1 MNILIAALS
10 IFLLRLLDQ
19 TLGTLRILYV
29 NKGKPLFGAILGFI
43 ESAIWIVAISQV
55 IQDLNDPFL
64 IFGYALGFAA
74 GTIMGSYIE
83 NTIAIGDIVVRIFV
97 PKDSDGEKVAEEL
110 RTNGLGVTIIN
121 GEGMQGE
128 VTIAWCVTPR
138 KRLKEVMKIVSVIT
152 PDAYVTTE
160 PTTPTKLTGNRNYPR
175 DPSQIH
181 PQNKPFF
188 CLKTFLCCLIFYLYR
203 FYFHF

>member
-64 IFGYALGFAA
+64 IFGYAPVSYTHLTLP
-74 GTIMGSYIE
+74 TIY
-83 NTIAIGDIVVRIFV
+83 
-97 PKDSDGEKVAEEL
+97 
-110 RTNGLGVTIIN
+110 
-121 GEGMQGE
+121 
-128 VTIAWCVTPR
+128 
-138 KRLKEVMKIVSVIT
+138 SV
-152 PDAYVTTE
+152 
-160 PTTPTKLTGNRNYPR
+160 
-175 DPSQIH
+175 
-181 PQNKPFF
+181 
-188 CLKTFLCCLIFYLYR
+188 
-203 FYFHF
+203 

>member
-1 MNILIAALS
+1 MNILVAALS

-19 TLGTLRILYV
+19 TLGTLRVLYV
-29 NKGKPLFGAILGFI
+29 NKGKPVFGAVLGFV
-43 ESAIWIVAISQV
+43 ESAIWVVAISRV
-55 IQDLNDPFL
+55 IQDLNDPLL
-64 IFGYALGFAA
+64 IFGYALGFAS

-97 PKDSDGEKVAEEL
+97 PKDSDSEKVAEEL

-138 KRLKEVMKIVSVIT
+138 KRLKEVMKIVSEIT
-152 PDAYVTTE
+152 PDAYVTTAVSY
-160 PTTPTKLTGNRNYPR
+160 TTKLTGNR
-175 DPSQIH
+175 
-181 PQNKPFF
+181 K
-188 CLKTFLCCLIFYLYR
+188 
-203 FYFHF
+203 

>member
-1 MNILIAALS
+1 M
-10 IFLLRLLDQ
+10 
-19 TLGTLRILYV
+19 

-97 PKDSDGEKVAEEL
+97 PKDSDSEKVAEEL

-128 VTIAWCVTPR
+128 VSIAWCVTPR
-138 KRLKEVMKIVSVIT
+138 KRLKEVMRIVSEIT

-160 PTTPTKLTGNRNYPR
+160 PTNPTKLTGNR
-175 DPSQIH
+175 
-181 PQNKPFF
+181 K
-188 CLKTFLCCLIFYLYR
+188 
-203 FYFHF
+203 

>member
-97 PKDSDGEKVAEEL
+97 PKDSDSEKIAKEL
-110 RTNGLGVTIIN
+110 RINGLGVTIIN

-138 KRLKEVMKIVSVIT
+138 KRLKEVMRIISEIT

-160 PTTPTKLTGNRNYPR
+160 PTNPTKLTANR
-175 DPSQIH
+175 
-181 PQNKPFF
+181 K
-188 CLKTFLCCLIFYLYR
+188 
-203 FYFHF
+203 

>member
-1 MNILIAALS
+1 MLSYFFLALS

-97 PKDSDGEKVAEEL
+97 PKDSDSEKVAEEL

-160 PTTPTKLTGNRNYPR
+160 PTNPTKLTGNR
-175 DPSQIH
+175 
-181 PQNKPFF
+181 K
-188 CLKTFLCCLIFYLYR
+188 
-203 FYFHF
+203 

>member
-74 GTIMGSYIE
+74 ETIMGSYIE

-97 PKDSDGEKVAEEL
+97 PKDSDSEKVAKEL
-110 RTNGLGVTIIN
+110 RINGLGVTIIN

-138 KRLKEVMKIVSVIT
+138 KRLKEVMRIISEIT

-160 PTTPTKLTGNRNYPR
+160 PTNPTKLTANR
-175 DPSQIH
+175 
-181 PQNKPFF
+181 K
-188 CLKTFLCCLIFYLYR
+188 
-203 FYFHF
+203 

>member
-97 PKDSDGEKVAEEL
+97 PKDSDSEKVAEEL
-110 RTNGLGVTIIN
+110 RINGLGVTIIN

-138 KRLKEVMKIVSVIT
+138 KRLKEVMRIVSEIS

-160 PTTPTKLTGNRNYPR
+160 PTNPTKLTGNR
-175 DPSQIH
+175 
-181 PQNKPFF
+181 K
-188 CLKTFLCCLIFYLYR
+188 
-203 FYFHF
+203 

>member
-1 MNILIAALS
+1 MNILIATLS

-97 PKDSDGEKVAEEL
+97 PKDSDSEKVAKEL
-110 RTNGLGVTIIN
+110 RINGLGVTIIN

-138 KRLKEVMKIVSVIT
+138 KRLKEVIRIISEIT

-160 PTTPTKLTGNRNYPR
+160 PTNPTKLTANR
-175 DPSQIH
+175 
-181 PQNKPFF
+181 K
-188 CLKTFLCCLIFYLYR
+188 
-203 FYFHF
+203 

>member
-97 PKDSDGEKVAEEL
+97 PKDSDSEKVAEEL

-138 KRLKEVMKIVSVIT
+138 KRLKEVMRIVSEIT

-160 PTTPTKLTGNRNYPR
+160 PTNPTKLTGNR
-175 DPSQIH
+175 
-181 PQNKPFF
+181 K
-188 CLKTFLCCLIFYLYR
+188 
-203 FYFHF
+203 

>member
-1 MNILIAALS
+1 MNILLAALS
-10 IFLLRLLDQ
+10 IFILRLLDQ

-97 PKDSDGEKVAEEL
+97 PKHSDGEKVAEEL

-160 PTTPTKLTGNRNYPR
+160 PTNPTKLTGNR
-175 DPSQIH
+175 
-181 PQNKPFF
+181 K
-188 CLKTFLCCLIFYLYR
+188 
-203 FYFHF
+203 

>member
-43 ESAIWIVAISQV
+43 ESAIWIIAISQV

-97 PKDSDGEKVAEEL
+97 PKDSDSEKVAKEL

-138 KRLKEVMKIVSVIT
+138 KRLKDVMKIVSEIT
-152 PDAYVTTE
+152 PDAYVTIE
-160 PTTPTKLTGNRNYPR
+160 PTNPTKLTANR
-175 DPSQIH
+175 
-181 PQNKPFF
+181 K
-188 CLKTFLCCLIFYLYR
+188 
-203 FYFHF
+203 

>member
-138 KRLKEVMKIVSVIT
+138 KRLKEVIKIVSAIT

-160 PTTPTKLTGNRNYPR
+160 PTNPTKLTGNR
-175 DPSQIH
+175 
-181 PQNKPFF
+181 K
-188 CLKTFLCCLIFYLYR
+188 
-203 FYFHF
+203 

>member
-97 PKDSDGEKVAEEL
+97 PKDSDSEKVAEEL
-110 RTNGLGVTIIN
+110 RINGLGVTIIN

-138 KRLKEVMKIVSVIT
+138 KRLKEVMKIVSEIT

-160 PTTPTKLTGNRNYPR
+160 PTNPTKLTANR
-175 DPSQIH
+175 
-181 PQNKPFF
+181 K
-188 CLKTFLCCLIFYLYR
+188 
-203 FYFHF
+203 

>member
-97 PKDSDGEKVAEEL
+97 PKDSDSEKVAEEL

-138 KRLKEVMKIVSVIT
+138 KRLKEVMKIVSEIT
-152 PDAYVTTE
+152 PDAYVTSE
-160 PTTPTKLTGNRNYPR
+160 PTNPTKLTGNR
-175 DPSQIH
+175 
-181 PQNKPFF
+181 K
-188 CLKTFLCCLIFYLYR
+188 
-203 FYFHF
+203 

>member
-97 PKDSDGEKVAEEL
+97 PKDSDSEKVAKEL
-110 RTNGLGVTIIN
+110 RINGLGVTIIN

-138 KRLKEVMKIVSVIT
+138 KRLKEVIRIMSEIT

-160 PTTPTKLTGNRNYPR
+160 PTNPTKLTANR
-175 DPSQIH
+175 
-181 PQNKPFF
+181 K
-188 CLKTFLCCLIFYLYR
+188 
-203 FYFHF
+203 

>member
-1 MNILIAALS
+1 M
-10 IFLLRLLDQ
+10 
-19 TLGTLRILYV
+19 

-97 PKDSDGEKVAEEL
+97 PKDSDSEKVAEEL

-138 KRLKEVMKIVSVIT
+138 KRLKEVMKIVSEIT

-160 PTTPTKLTGNRNYPR
+160 PTNPTKLTGNR
-175 DPSQIH
+175 
-181 PQNKPFF
+181 K
-188 CLKTFLCCLIFYLYR
+188 
-203 FYFHF
+203 

>member
-97 PKDSDGEKVAEEL
+97 PKDSDSEKLAKKL
-110 RTNGLGVTIIN
+110 RTHGLGVTIIN

-138 KRLKEVMKIVSVIT
+138 KRLKEVMRIISEIT

-160 PTTPTKLTGNRNYPR
+160 PTNPTKLTANR
-175 DPSQIH
+175 
-181 PQNKPFF
+181 K
-188 CLKTFLCCLIFYLYR
+188 
-203 FYFHF
+203 

>member
-97 PKDSDGEKVAEEL
+97 PKDSDSEKVAKEL
-110 RTNGLGVTIIN
+110 RINGLGVTIIN

-128 VTIAWCVTPR
+128 VTIAWCVTTR
-138 KRLKEVMKIVSVIT
+138 KRLKEVMRIISEIT

-160 PTTPTKLTGNRNYPR
+160 PTNPTKLTANR
-175 DPSQIH
+175 
-181 PQNKPFF
+181 K
-188 CLKTFLCCLIFYLYR
+188 
-203 FYFHF
+203 

>member
-97 PKDSDGEKVAEEL
+97 PKDSDSEKVAEKL

-152 PDAYVTTE
+152 PD
-160 PTTPTKLTGNRNYPR
+160 
-175 DPSQIH
+175 
-181 PQNKPFF
+181 
-188 CLKTFLCCLIFYLYR
+188 CLLYTSDAADE
-203 FYFHF
+203 

>member
-97 PKDSDGEKVAEEL
+97 PKDSDSEKVAEKL

-152 PDAYVTTE
+152 PDAYITTE
-160 PTTPTKLTGNRNYPR
+160 PTNPTKLTGNR
-175 DPSQIH
+175 
-181 PQNKPFF
+181 K
-188 CLKTFLCCLIFYLYR
+188 
-203 FYFHF
+203 

>member
-97 PKDSDGEKVAEEL
+97 PKDCDSEKVAEQL

-138 KRLKEVMKIVSVIT
+138 KRLKEVMKIVSEIT

-160 PTTPTKLTGNRNYPR
+160 PTNPTKLTGNR
-175 DPSQIH
+175 
-181 PQNKPFF
+181 K
-188 CLKTFLCCLIFYLYR
+188 
-203 FYFHF
+203 

>member
-97 PKDSDGEKVAEEL
+97 PKDSDSEKVAEEL
-110 RTNGLGVTIIN
+110 RTNGLGVTIFN

-138 KRLKEVMKIVSVIT
+138 KRLKEVMKIVSEIT
-152 PDAYVTTE
+152 PDAYVTTAVSYTHLTL
-160 PTTPTKLTGNRNYPR
+160 PT
-175 DPSQIH
+175 SSWV
-181 PQNKPFF
+181 
-188 CLKTFLCCLIFYLYR
+188 
-203 FYFHF
+203 

>member
-97 PKDSDGEKVAEEL
+97 PKDSDSEKVAEEL
-110 RTNGLGVTIIN
+110 RINGLGVTIIN

-138 KRLKEVMKIVSVIT
+138 KRLKEVMKIVSEIT

-160 PTTPTKLTGNRNYPR
+160 PTNCLLYTSPSPR
-175 DPSQIH
+175 D
-181 PQNKPFF
+181 
-188 CLKTFLCCLIFYLYR
+188 TG
-203 FYFHF
+203 

>member
-1 MNILIAALS
+1 MNILLAALS

-83 NTIAIGDIVVRIFV
+83 NTIAIGDIVVRIFA
-97 PKDSDGEKVAEEL
+97 PKDSDSMQVAE
-110 RTNGLGVTIIN
+110 
-121 GEGMQGE
+121 
-128 VTIAWCVTPR
+128 A
-138 KRLKEVMKIVSVIT
+138 
-152 PDAYVTTE
+152 
-160 PTTPTKLTGNRNYPR
+160 
-175 DPSQIH
+175 
-181 PQNKPFF
+181 
-188 CLKTFLCCLIFYLYR
+188 
-203 FYFHF
+203 

>member
-97 PKDSDGEKVAEEL
+97 PKDSDSEQVAEKL
-110 RTNGLGVTIIN
+110 RTNGLGVTVIN

-138 KRLKEVMKIVSVIT
+138 KRLKEVMKIVSEIT
-152 PDAYVTTE
+152 PNAYVTTE
-160 PTTPTKLTGNRNYPR
+160 PTNPTKLTGNR
-175 DPSQIH
+175 
-181 PQNKPFF
+181 K
-188 CLKTFLCCLIFYLYR
+188 
-203 FYFHF
+203 